1 MPPPD
6 AKAIN
11 ALGRRLGRHDP
22 PLADDVVLLGEVEAR
37 YVPALEAVSAVVRNL
52 LGDPPSFEGVQ
63 LTVASRPLKTVDTI
77 IEKLRRERTRL
88 STMRDIAGIRIV
100 GENGLTRS
108 QQDRLA
114 NRIAAQFPSSATTVD
129 RRATPTHGYKALH
142 LVVEVEGYPVD
153 QVRTDLQ
160 HAWADGMERFGDI
173 WGRQIRYGQPPN
185 ASTAGELARRTQIIE
200 DWKAW
205 ASAVEAFEIAWGILE
220 AATEERDLLNAAAS
234 RGEEVPRAELD
245 VGEERVRSAHA
256 ETRELFNAVRVELDR
271 IRGML

>member
-142 LVVEVEGYPVD
+142 LVVEVEGYPVEI

-160 HAWADGMERFGDI
+160 HAWLTVWSDSVISGVVRSDM
-173 WGRQIRYGQPPN
+173 
-185 ASTAGELARRTQIIE
+185 
-200 DWKAW
+200 
-205 ASAVEAFEIAWGILE
+205 
-220 AATEERDLLNAAAS
+220 AS
-234 RGEEVPRAELD
+234 RPTRRPQASWLD
-245 VGEERVRSAHA
+245 GRRSLRTGRRGRVRLKLS
-256 ETRELFNAVRVELDR
+256 RSRGGSLKPRPRNATCSTPQRVEVR
-271 IRGML
+271 KFHGRNSMLAKSVCEALMPRPASFSMP